1 MVNWIE
7 ILIKC
12 EIDTVNF
19 YAEEIGF
26 FKKFS
31 EKLENEEIQQRIKFF
46 ITYSEIEMENANDR
60 LKEYRQNLEALE
72 PVA

>member
-12 EIDTVNF
+12 EIDNINF

-26 FKKFS
+26 LKKFL
-31 EKLENEEIQQRIKFF
+31 EKLENEQIHQRIKFF

-60 LKEYRQNLEALE
+60 LKEYRQDMAALE